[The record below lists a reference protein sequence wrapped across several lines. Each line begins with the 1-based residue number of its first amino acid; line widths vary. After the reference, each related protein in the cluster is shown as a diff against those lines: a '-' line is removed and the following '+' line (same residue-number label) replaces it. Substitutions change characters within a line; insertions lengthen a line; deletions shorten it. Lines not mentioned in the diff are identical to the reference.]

1 MRTVHSLLF
10 LLMLLIAGCS
20 VGVKIDNFKPAQG
33 PQGVHIELQL
43 EGKAIRGSKI
53 SGELLAVRADRIL
66 LNVIDNPDS
75 PNATSRVVLIPFSL
89 IKTVDPEQMG
99 RMRFRSHRLDVSLGN
114 VDRRRE
120 EMSEDHLNRLRLV
133 ARFPQ
138 GLSDEMLAV
147 LLADLGQDQVD
158 NWAKNLALRASGPE
172 AKPEPEPENEA
183 EVVDED

>member
-99 RMRFRSHRLDVSLGN
+99 RMRFRSQ
-114 VDRRRE
+114 RE
-120 EMSEDHLNRLRLV
+120 EMDEDHLNRLRLV

-158 NWAKNLALRASGPE
+158 NWASNLAMRASGPE
-172 AKPEPEPENEA
+172 AEPENEA

>member
-1 MRTVHSLLF
+1 MRTIHSLL
-10 LLMLLIAGCS
+10 LLPMLLVAACS
-20 VGVKIDNFKPAQG
+20 VGIKIEAFKPAQG

-43 EGKAIRGSKI
+43 EGKAIRGRKI

-66 LNVIDNPDS
+66 LNVIDKPDS
-75 PNATSRVVLIPFSL
+75 ANATSRVVLIPYSL

-99 RMRFRSHRLDVSLGN
+99 RMRFRSQRK
-114 VDRRRE
+114 
-120 EMSEDHLNRLRLV
+120 EMDEDHLNRLRLV

-158 NWAKNLALRASGPE
+158 SWVSDLALRAS
-172 AKPEPEPENEA
+172 EPELENEA

>member
-1 MRTVHSLLF
+1 MTTVHAMLL

-20 VGVKIDNFKPAQG
+20 VGIKIDNFKPAQG

-99 RMRFRSHRLDVSLGN
+99 RMRFRSQ
-114 VDRRRE
+114 RE
-120 EMSEDHLNRLRLV
+120 EMDEDHLNRLRLV

-158 NWAKNLALRASGPE
+158 NWASNLAMRASGPE
-172 AKPEPEPENEA
+172 AEPENEA

>member
-1 MRTVHSLLF
+1 MTTVHAMLL

-99 RMRFRSHRLDVSLGN
+99 RMRFRSQ
-114 VDRRRE
+114 RE
-120 EMSEDHLNRLRLV
+120 EMDEDHLNRLRLV

-158 NWAKNLALRASGPE
+158 SWVSDLALRAS
-172 AKPEPEPENEA
+172 EPELENEA

>member
-1 MRTVHSLLF
+1 MRTVHSLLL
-10 LLMLLIAGCS
+10 LLMLLVASCS
-20 VGVKIDNFKPAQG
+20 VGLKIENFKPAQG
-33 PQGVHIELQL
+33 PQGVHVELKL
-43 EGKAIRGSKI
+43 EGNVIGGNTI

-75 PNATSRVVLIPFSL
+75 PNATTRVVLIPVAMM
-89 IKTVDPEQMG
+89 KTVDPEQMG
-99 RMRFRSHRLDVSLGN
+99 RMRFRSQRRDASLGSL
-114 VDRRRE
+114 DRRRE
-120 EMSEDHLNRLRLV
+120 EMNEDHLNRLRLV

-158 NWAKNLALRASGPE
+158 NWVNNLALRASGPE
-172 AKPEPEPENEA
+172 AEPEPELENEA

>member
-1 MRTVHSLLF
+1 MTTVHAMLL

-99 RMRFRSHRLDVSLGN
+99 RMRFRSQ
-114 VDRRRE
+114 RE
-120 EMSEDHLNRLRLV
+120 EMDEDHLNRLRLV

-158 NWAKNLALRASGPE
+158 NWASNLAMRASGPE
-172 AKPEPEPENEA
+172 AEPENEA

>member
-1 MRTVHSLLF
+1 MRTVHSLLL
-10 LLMLLIAGCS
+10 LLMLLVASCS
-20 VGVKIDNFKPAQG
+20 VGLKIENFQPAQG
-33 PQGVHIELQL
+33 PQGVHVELKL
-43 EGKAIRGSKI
+43 EGKVIGGNTI

-75 PNATSRVVLIPFSL
+75 PNATSRVVLIPYSL
-89 IKTVDPEQMG
+89 IQTLDPEQMG
-99 RMRFRSHRLDVSLGN
+99 RMSFRSQ
-114 VDRRRE
+114 RE
-120 EMSEDHLNRLRLV
+120 EMDEDHLNRLRLV

-158 NWAKNLALRASGPE
+158 NWVSNVALRASGPE
-172 AKPEPEPENEA
+172 AEPENEA

>member
-1 MRTVHSLLF
+1 MTTVHAMLL

-20 VGVKIDNFKPAQG
+20 VGVKIVNFKPAQG

-99 RMRFRSHRLDVSLGN
+99 RMRFRSQ
-114 VDRRRE
+114 RE
-120 EMSEDHLNRLRLV
+120 EMDEDHLNRLRLV

-158 NWAKNLALRASGPE
+158 NWASNLAMRASEPE
-172 AKPEPEPENEA
+172 AEPENEA

>member
-1 MRTVHSLLF
+1 MTTVHAMLL

-20 VGVKIDNFKPAQG
+20 VGIKIDNFKPAQG

-99 RMRFRSHRLDVSLGN
+99 RMRFRSQ
-114 VDRRRE
+114 RE
-120 EMSEDHLNRLRLV
+120 EMDEDHLNRLRLV

-158 NWAKNLALRASGPE
+158 NWASNLAMRASGPE
-172 AKPEPEPENEA
+172 AEPENES

>member
-1 MRTVHSLLF
+1 M
-10 LLMLLIAGCS
+10 
-20 VGVKIDNFKPAQG
+20 
-33 PQGVHIELQL
+33 HIELQL

-99 RMRFRSHRLDVSLGN
+99 RMRFRSQ
-114 VDRRRE
+114 RE
-120 EMSEDHLNRLRLV
+120 EMDEDHLNRLRLV

-158 NWAKNLALRASGPE
+158 NWAINLAMRASGP
-172 AKPEPEPENEA
+172 
-183 EVVDED
+183 